1 MKDQDFLHYINL
13 EKLSWQVPEYYWMC
27 AASASAL
34 SVCPLRL
41 CSILASW
48 SLLSQV
54 GLWMRC
60 ATEVQKEHRKRGN
73 PVILFEMR
81 RDLVLIEAGCGC
93 ATPSPLMLSQAKLI
107 SAHLWEQQSLLLQ
120 PTSCCCPSLHM
131 ALFCCLIKRVQAN
144 STPVNELCKEANVS
158 PFISLSLVFLDYRAI
173 SVWFR

>member
-13 EKLSWQVPEYYWMC
+13 EKLSWQVLEYCWMC
-27 AASASAL
+27 AASASAP

-60 ATEVQKEHRKRGN
+60 ATEVQKQHRKKGN

-81 RDLVLIEAGCGC
+81 RDLVLIEAGCRC

-107 SAHLWEQQSLLLQ
+107 SAHLWSSKVCSCSPPAVAAHRCTWPCFAALLKERK
-120 PTSCCCPSLHM
+120 PTRLLWMNCAKRPMSLHSSP
-131 ALFCCLIKRVQAN
+131 CLW
-144 STPVNELCKEANVS
+144 SS
-158 PFISLSLVFLDYRAI
+158 
-173 SVWFR
+173 